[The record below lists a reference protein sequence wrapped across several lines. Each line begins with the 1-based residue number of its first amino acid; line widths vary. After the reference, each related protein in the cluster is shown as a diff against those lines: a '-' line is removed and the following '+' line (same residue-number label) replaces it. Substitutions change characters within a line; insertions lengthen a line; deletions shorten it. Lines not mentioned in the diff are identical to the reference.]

1 MMKKHLFLA
10 SAVALALLTGCNNNE
25 YEGMDIPG
33 SELQVRAGINE
44 MSRLSDTGMEW
55 TVGDAIG
62 VSQSGADATDLNIKY
77 TATSTQG
84 AFSSTTGIFVKGDG
98 NVTYTAYY
106 PYSGEEGKSA
116 GTISFDL
123 TKKGNYDFMFAEATA
138 SREKPEADFKF
149 EHKMSRVA
157 LTITETPAKEEEDS
171 EKAAS
176 RAGEDEITVT
186 LRGVVVDGTFDTE
199 TGEVTPGK
207 TTGDISVTGTLG
219 EKVYFILP
227 AFEKANTDPIELV
240 ITKGDQAYGGTFTPG
255 LESST
260 EYQYTVDLK
269 ETTGAMKVSGEIISG
284 WTPKE
289 EGPVAV
295 APKVTIKVGDFYL
308 ADGTIVPSAKLTDE
322 QISNVRGVVFY
333 VGNPQPSVL
342 YAGTEGY
349 EAENDL
355 LRTDF
360 PNCTNGLA
368 LSVAPDAGS
377 HFCDKDLTSTGLMN
391 TWFMNQS
398 EIKGIYSARYAWD
411 TENNAVGS
419 SGTNNNAQNNFLGYN
434 NTKLWRAFAEAKSIE
449 ITALT
454 TLDAFAEENKL
465 PTGTS
470 GWYIPSLGEMQTLV
484 VGDGGDPEAF
494 AVVDALKTSFT
505 KLGVTELFQ
514 ESRYWTSTEGRING
528 SNAQTMSITF
538 YKNDVYQNSFS
549 ATTNSSTGW
558 FHYAFAF

>member
-289 EGPVAV
+289 EGAINVGEQE
-295 APKVTIKVGDFYL
+295 APNTLEIGDFIL
-308 ADGTIVPSAKLTDE
+308 ADGSDVDKDTD
-322 QISNVRGVVFY
+322 ITGLDVVGVVYY
-333 VGNPQPSVL
+333 VGDVYPSSLYGYDKAMDVL
-342 YAGTEGY
+342 LE
-349 EAENDL
+349 DC
-355 LRTDF
+355 
-360 PNCTNGLA
+360 PNAKGLA
-368 LSVAPDAGS
+368 LA
-377 HFCDKDLTSTGLMN
+377 
-391 TWFMNQS
+391 
-398 EIKGIYSARYAWD
+398 I
-411 TENNAVGS
+411 NNATNGS
-419 SGTNNNAQNNFLGYN
+419 ATSGRFGAKASGTNPLDFAAWLESEGLNEQYIATTLNATSASDRMLGYN
-434 NTKLWRAFAEAKSIE
+434 NTKVMELANADAEDEQQIASLTSDFMAFLTSYREAVELPDATSDWYLPSYAEWAAIQTNYEAISSSIKKAGGE
-449 ITALT
+449 
-454 TLDAFAEENKL
+454 L
-465 PTGTS
+465 PQYSTYNGTS
-470 GWYIPSLGEMQTLV
+470 GESTEMFYWSSDIRGVNYAWVSPLVEVTEATNLYIT
-484 VGDGGDPEAF
+484 
-494 AVVDALKTSFT
+494 KTSNGT
-505 KLGVTELFQ
+505 KGFF
-514 ESRYWTSTEGRING
+514 R
-528 SNAQTMSITF
+528 F
-538 YKNDVYQNSFS
+538 
-549 ATTNSSTGW
+549 
-558 FHYAFAF
+558 AFAF